1 VCSAWVLV
9 LVGTHAVKA
18 LAEAGGAP
26 KQGWVFAG
34 VGAGIAVTGLACLA
48 FMASGVGSAVAWL
61 IIGAVALAAS
71 AVVAAGMGGLFPA
84 SRPPARRHGSE
95 RAPLDWRVVIAYGVM
110 GLGYIIPATYLP
122 VMAKAA
128 VADPLVFGWSWPVFG
143 AAAFVSTIVGGRL
156 HARYTNRQI
165 WAAGQAVMAAG
176 VLLPVLAPHFVSVIV
191 AGLAVGGTFMIVTMA
206 GMKEAHRI
214 APEADVTR
222 HIAVLTAA
230 FATGQV
236 IGPLGA
242 SLAYDLTG
250 GFGAALAV
258 TSVLLI
264 ATAVP
269 LVAGS
274 RRTVITNP
282 R

>member
-1 VCSAWVLV
+1 LAQPSALRVAVLGLAALAIAMGIGRFAFTPLLPMMRQDGLIDIAGGGVLAAVHFLGYWLGAVSAARLPLAPRAAFLMALAAIGFGTLGMGLTDSFAIWLVWRFAAGVCSAWVLV

-165 WAAGQAVMAAG
+165 WAAG
-176 VLLPVLAPHFVSVIV
+176 
-191 AGLAVGGTFMIVTMA
+191 
-206 GMKEAHRI
+206 
-214 APEADVTR
+214 
-222 HIAVLTAA
+222 
-230 FATGQV
+230 
-236 IGPLGA
+236 
-242 SLAYDLTG
+242 
-250 GFGAALAV
+250 
-258 TSVLLI
+258 
-264 ATAVP
+264 
-269 LVAGS
+269 
-274 RRTVITNP
+274 
-282 R
+282 